1 MGLKTSLMR
10 TAMKLFAPIVR
21 FCFLF
26 GFDVNR
32 AKHVLSP
39 KNVLHFINTKRAFKQ
54 QLGHNSP
61 WTWGRSV
68 PILWDRFDQGGTMS
82 GAYFHQDLLVARWI
96 YESRPIRHLD
106 IGSRTDGFIAHVA
119 VFREIEMLDIRD
131 IQSNVKNIVFKRAD
145 LMQLPEELV
154 GRFDSVSSLHAIEHF
169 GLGRYGD
176 PIDANGHLKALD
188 NIHQLLQP
196 GGVFY
201 FSTPIGPLRVEFNA
215 HRVFSVSYLLD
226 AFKDKFSIE
235 SFAYVDDQGDLHTDC
250 SLTASHEVES
260 NFGCTYGC
268 GIFVLRKI
276 A

>member
-1 MGLKTSLMR
+1 
-10 TAMKLFAPIVR
+10 
-21 FCFLF
+21 
-26 GFDVNR
+26 
-32 AKHVLSP
+32 
-39 KNVLHFINTKRAFKQ
+39 
-54 QLGHNSP
+54 
-61 WTWGRSV
+61 
-68 PILWDRFDQGGTMS
+68 MS
-82 GAYFHQDLLVARWI
+82 GAYFHQDLLVARWV
-96 YESRPIRHLD
+96 YENRPIRHLD

-119 VFREIEMLDIRD
+119 VFREVEMLDIRD

-226 AFKDKFSIE
+226 AFKGKFSIE